1 MVDLQHEQALT
12 LNEARRLPF
21 LKGRSGNH
29 ISLCTLNRWR
39 VRGVGGVVLETAK
52 CGGTVVTTIEAVL
65 RFIERLSNLSDAV
78 TTNTRPTIQRRRD
91 IAKAQKRL
99 DDVGIV

>member
-1 MVDLQHEQALT
+1 MLDLQNEQPIT

-21 LKGRSGNH
+21 LKGRGGNR
-29 ISLCTLNRWR
+29 ISLCTMNRWR
-39 VRGVGGVVLETAK
+39 TRGVGQVVLETVK
-52 CGGTVVTTIEAVL
+52 CGGTVVTTTEAVL
-65 RFIERLSNLSDAV
+65 RFVERLSNRSGAAA
-78 TTNTRPTIQRRRD
+78 TNTRPTIQRRRD